1 LDFILSRETEAM
13 TVFNGTAGRDILPFI
28 PFSTPGLPV
37 NLPALVRTATGNDVL
52 NGLGGNDVLIGWQG
66 NDVLHGGAG
75 ADWLIGGNLLSL
87 SGGPWLLEAAGS
99 DTADYST
106 SAIGVGIDLS
116 IMHGQVISFSQDW
129 RAANAGSVTSFGV
142 VYGRGGD
149 AQGDRLINITNLTG
163 SGQNDFLGGNVDAN
177 VLRGGAGNDTLRG
190 GAGADIL
197 DGGAG
202 IDMADYSTASTGVI
216 VDIAFGGGSSH
227 DVSDADGDVL
237 VGIERLRGS
246 AFDDRLAGADG
257 DDLLSGGA
265 GNDNLGGLRGRDAL
279 FGGAGDDRITG
290 GEGADYIEGDAGADT
305 FIYSFDHEVGFGKA
319 DLIADFSSAEG
330 DRIDLQGIAVLYGHA
345 VFIGTAQFSG
355 LGLGHPEVR
364 AVSQGGQTSVF
375 LDIDGSGS
383 AYLQIRM
390 TGAIT
395 LTAGDFVL

>member
-1 LDFILSRETEAM
+1 M
-13 TVFNGTAGRDILPFI
+13 TVFNGTAGRDILPFT
-28 PFSTPGLPV
+28 PFSTPGSPV
-37 NLPALVRTATGNDVL
+37 DLPALVRTATGNDVL

-75 ADWLIGGNLLSL
+75 ADWLIGGNLLPL

-106 SAIGVGIDLS
+106 SAIGVLIDLS
-116 IMHGQVISFSQDW
+116 IMNGQVISFSQDW
-129 RAANAGSVTSFGV
+129 GAANAGSVTSFGV

-149 AQGDRLINITNLTG
+149 AQGDRLINISNLTG

-177 VLRGGAGNDTLRG
+177 ILRGGAGNDTLRG

-202 IDMADYSTASTGVI
+202 IDMADYSTASTGI
-216 VDIAFGGGSSH
+216 TVDIASGGGSPRGL
-227 DVSDADGDVL
+227 SDADGDVF
-237 VGIERLRGS
+237 VSIERLRGS
-246 AFDDRLAGADG
+246 AFDDHLTGANG

-265 GNDNLGGLRGRDAL
+265 GNDNLTGLRGRDAL
-279 FGGAGDDRITG
+279 FGGAGDDRIIG
-290 GEGADYIEGDAGADT
+290 GEGSDYIEGDAGADT
-305 FIYSFDHEVGFGKA
+305 FIYSFEHEVGFGKA
-319 DLIADFSSAEG
+319 DLIVDFSSAEG

-383 AYLQIRM
+383 ADLQIRM